1 MRDISN
7 ETKLIFILLSSMSKK
22 YIAYI
27 IVIIQDQAVYQIGIL
42 SLCYSHKENEESKK
56 YKHATRNTNQN

>member
-1 MRDISN
+1 MRGIFN
-7 ETKLIFILLSSMSKK
+7 ETKYIFILLGCLSKK

-42 SLCYSHKENEESKK
+42 SICYSHKENEESKK